1 MDRFRLAEWMRHP
14 EEMEYEELQELESL
28 VERYPYFQV
37 VRMLYLKALYV
48 QKSLRFPRELAK
60 GTVHITDRKQLLRY
74 LNLQEEDFYAVPAEP
89 VRVPE
94 AETPVAPPVMPE
106 PVAAPA
112 PVRKTVARTLD
123 LNLDEE
129 DEPLTAEMPRRRTE
143 KPREELIEDFIR
155 SGKKMPKLTDMPTD
169 MRDLS
174 KENPYPK
181 EELFSETLAKIYMRQ
196 KLYDKAIATY
206 QKLSLKYPEKSI
218 YFANRIQEIR
228 ANINNLK

>member
-1 MDRFRLAEWMRHP
+1 MDRFRLTEWMRHP

-28 VERYPYFQV
+28 VRRYPYFQV

-74 LNLQEEDFYAVPAEP
+74 LNLQEEDFYAVPVEP
-89 VRVPE
+89 SVVPD
-94 AETPVAPPVMPE
+94 AAPE
-106 PVAAPA
+106 PAAPLA
-112 PVRKTVARTLD
+112 RKPAAMTLD

-129 DEPLTAEMPRRRTE
+129 EPERTMKETPTRRTE

-155 SGKKMPKLTDMPTD
+155 SGRKMPKLTDMPTD

-174 KENPYPK
+174 KDNPYSK
-181 EELFSETLAKIYMRQ
+181 EDLFSETLAKIYLRQ
-196 KLYDKAIATY
+196 KLYDKAMATY

-228 ANINNLK
+228 ENINNLK

>member
-94 AETPVAPPVMPE
+94 AETPVAPPVIPE

-129 DEPLTAEMPRRRTE
+129 DEPLTAETE
-143 KPREELIEDFIR
+143 DGEAAGGADRGFYPFGQEDAEIDGHADGYARPVEGKPLSERGTFQ
-155 SGKKMPKLTDMPTD
+155 
-169 MRDLS
+169 RDAG
-174 KENPYPK
+174 EN
-181 EELFSETLAKIYMRQ
+181 IY
-196 KLYDKAIATY
+196 A
-206 QKLSLKYPEKSI
+206 PEI
-218 YFANRIQEIR
+218 I
-228 ANINNLK
+228 

>member
-28 VERYPYFQV
+28 VERYPYFQM

-94 AETPVAPPVMPE
+94 RPVM
-106 PVAAPA
+106 AAVPPLPAVKAPSAVIVPA
-112 PVRKTVARTLD
+112 PVAVYVT
-123 LNLDEE
+123 
-129 DEPLTAEMPRRRTE
+129 
-143 KPREELIEDFIR
+143 F
-155 SGKKMPKLTDMPTD
+155 
-169 MRDLS
+169 
-174 KENPYPK
+174 
-181 EELFSETLAKIYMRQ
+181 LASPVM
-196 KLYDKAIATY
+196 A
-206 QKLSLKYPEKSI
+206 
-218 YFANRIQEIR
+218 
-228 ANINNLK
+228 